1 MQHPRGDQPGGRIRA
16 LIYKDET
23 IRYTLRAMKMRD
35 FQGTLSP
42 GKGDQRGLLTMD
54 PRASQSISCLW
65 GEQWKQFHQVV
76 DGSRSRRTDSLRES
90 VSWPNVE
97 LLLFRKNR
105 DKCGRICVILGSG
118 SGVSCYRE
126 LAEEE
131 FKLTLESFL
140 HWEQFGLFSENIFP
154 EGLCGQLHNRQMV
167 LSCGSTNKQQN
178 TSDLFIQ

>member
-1 MQHPRGDQPGGRIRA
+1 MEA
-16 LIYKDET
+16 EVEELIPQE
-23 IRYTLRAMKMRD
+23 
-35 FQGTLSP
+35 
-42 GKGDQRGLLTMD
+42 
-54 PRASQSISCLW
+54 
-65 GEQWKQFHQVV
+65 V
-76 DGSRSRRTDSLRES
+76 S

-105 DKCGRICVILGSG
+105 DKYGRICVVLGSG

-154 EGLCGQLHNRQMV
+154 EGLCGQLHSRQMV